1 MPSSSRVPTFPTWLL
16 RLVGGTSFVALISLA
31 LYWYRRFPPGG
42 RRALAKDS
50 SSASSSSSS
59 LEKSA
64 LRRTSSSRSSLS
76 DEGNANPPCENT
88 SAGWGSRLLGN
99 VRSVARIG
107 KTKKKITLSLKN
119 TILWNPSPDVNVP
132 NHAFH
137 ENGAILLLRLAQ
149 ANEVYLIIHIH
160 SEDERHQ
167 IQKLLEN
174 ASLVGPRLIDSR
186 RILYCSTEQ
195 GKIHLIRHIE
205 PAIHIEGGWE
215 LDDGEDIVRKVR
227 PFVNKLI
234 WVVTRRRRTSFNQ
247 SKLKESDE
255 GVMGHNVELTDKLSD
270 TSLAQ
275 EVGILFD

>member
-99 VRSVARIG
+99 VRS
-107 KTKKKITLSLKN
+107 